1 MYQIAHGEFPE
12 GAKPKKLTFLG
23 GNRFTGSVPDSFLVN
38 PDKYSVDLSYNNFNW
53 SEDKCTN
60 KIEGLDDNMAD
71 LQSSLHINCG
81 GPNVTIKT
89 AYGKL
94 IYEADNHD
102 DKDVAV
108 EDYIRPYWGFS
119 RTGDFMDDDNEK
131 EQYYVGNSD
140 EQSGNST
147 LLYATA
153 RRSPQSLIYYG
164 FCLENGNYTVK
175 LHFAEVILTD
185 KKAYNI
191 LGRRI
196 FDVYIQGELMRKDFN
211 IKEEAKLTG
220 TELVEVPFNVSVTNN
235 TLEIRLY
242 WAGKGTTCIPSRGNY
257 GPLISAISVCHSSK
271 YHCEVKEP
279 SNKIPLVAGVVASVL
294 CLFFLVAG
302 IITWRCF
309 KENYTRKNT
318 DLTGLELVAGS
329 FTLRK
334 LRTATNN
341 FDPANKIGEG
351 GFGSVYKGIL
361 SDGTVIAV
369 KQLSSKSKQG
379 NREFVTEIGMI
390 SGMEHPNLVKLYG
403 CCIEGNQLLLVYEYM
418 ENNCLARALFETSS
432 PKLDWAT
439 RFNICVGIAKGLC
452 FLHEG
457 SALKI
462 VHRDIKA
469 TNVLLD
475 RDLNAKISDFG
486 LAKLNEEENTH
497 ISTRIAGT
505 IGYMAPEYALWGYL
519 TEKADVYSFG
529 VVALEIVS
537 GKSNTNYRPQ
547 NQCVCLLDYA
557 IVLQKKGDILE
568 IMDPKLGS
576 KFNKEEAEKII
587 KVALLCT
594 NASPVL
600 RPTMSE
606 VISMLEGQT
615 TVQEVLFDAAT
626 CDDDL
631 GNDVRF
637 KPLKAYYE
645 QIQSKNGIGTQGAN
659 SSLDVKPNEPS
670 TSTSAHDLY
679 PINPES
685 LIISGDDLYQMHS
698 ESIDISSDISSLI
711 SRRSSST
718 T

>member
-1 MYQIAHGEFPE
+1 MYQIAHGKFPE
-12 GAKPKKLTFLG
+12 GTTPKKFTFLG
-23 GNRFTGSVPDSFLVN
+23 GNRFTGSVPETFLVKLTTN
-38 PDKYSVDLSYNNFNW
+38 SVDLSYNNFNW
-53 SEDKCTN
+53 SEDKCTE
-60 KIEGLDDNMAD
+60 IEGLDENMAD

-81 GPNVTIKT
+81 GSNVTIKT

-94 IYEADNHD
+94 SYEGDIYDY
-102 DKDVAV
+102 KDVAV
-108 EDYIRPYWGFS
+108 EDYIRPYWGYS
-119 RTGDFMDDDNEK
+119 RTGNFMDDDNEK
-131 EQYYVGNSD
+131 EQYYVRNSD
-140 EQSGNST
+140 EQSGNSS

-153 RRSPQSLIYYG
+153 RRSPQSITYYG
-164 FCLENGNYTVK
+164 FCLENGNYRVK
-175 LHFAEVILTD
+175 LHFAELILKD
-185 KKAYNI
+185 EKAYNI

-220 TELVEVPFNVSVTNN
+220 DELVEVPFNVSVTNN
-235 TLEIRLY
+235 TVEIRLY

-271 YHCEVKEP
+271 SHCEFKEP
-279 SNKIPLVAGVVASVL
+279 SKIPLVAGVVASVL

-302 IITWRCF
+302 IITWRCY
-309 KENYTRKNT
+309 KKNYTRKNT

-334 LRTATNN
+334 LRAATNN

-361 SDGTVIAV
+361 SDGPVIAV

-418 ENNCLARALFETSS
+418 ENNCLARALFETSN

-462 VHRDIKA
+462 VHRDIKP

-497 ISTRIAGT
+497 ISTRVAGT

-576 KFNKEEAEKII
+576 KFNKEEAEKMI

-615 TVQEVLFDAAT
+615 TVEEVLFDPAT
-626 CDDDL
+626 RDDDL
-631 GNDVRF
+631 GNDIRF

-659 SSLDVKPNEPS
+659 SSKAMKPNEPS

-679 PINPES
+679 PVNPES
-685 LIISGDDLYQMHS
+685 LIISADDLYQIHS

-711 SRRSSST
+711 SRLSPST
-718 T
+718 